1 MMFGP
6 LVIGAYVDIE
16 GMTETQAGYLFSL
29 EMAGYALSSALVF
42 AIVTRVNWRHILLAG
57 VFITVLGNITSM
69 YLHGYAEL
77 AGFRFLAGL
86 GAGLLMNVTIIS
98 IGLTTKFDR
107 NYGFWAVTQLVIG
120 AAGLYLLPGRI
131 PVYGLAAPFL
141 AVTILALFILPLA
154 KSFPEHGRDAGVPDK
169 HNRLLLGLA
178 GLLGIF
184 IYYGGQAAVWA
195 YFERI
200 GMAAGID
207 PGSVGSI
214 LSASIVL
221 AIFGA
226 SLATWL
232 GDRLGR
238 RLPVAAS
245 MICSAIG
252 ISFLWGVQ
260 SVYSYII
267 AACLFNAAWYF
278 CLPYLS
284 AIIANID
291 SNGRMLVGLAIVF
304 PSSLAAGPALA
315 TYVLHDAGYGP
326 VLLMG
331 LLSLPIGLII
341 MWKAAER
348 NST

>member
-1 MMFGP
+1 MSSHTKG
-6 LVIGAYVDIE
+6 VKEQVAE
-16 GMTETQAGYLFSL
+16 GIARRYRRE
-29 EMAGYALSSALVF
+29 
-42 AIVTRVNWRHILLAG
+42 RN
-57 VFITVLGNITSM
+57 
-69 YLHGYAEL
+69 
-77 AGFRFLAGL
+77 FRLAGL
-86 GAGLLMNVTIIS
+86 GAGLLMNVTIVS
-98 IGLTTKFDR
+98 IGLTANFDR
-107 NYGFWAVTQLVIG
+107 NYGFWAVTQLIVG

-131 PVYGLAAPFL
+131 SVYGLAAPFL
-141 AVTILALFILPLA
+141 TVSILALLVFPLA
-154 KSFPEHGRDAGVPDK
+154 KSFPEHGRDAGATPDK

-260 SVYSYII
+260 SVYPYIV

-315 TYVLHDAGYGP
+315 TYVLNDAGYGP
-326 VLLMG
+326 VLRIG
-331 LLSLPIGLII
+331 LLSLPAGLII
-341 MWKAAER
+341 MWKAAAR
-348 NST
+348 NSA